1 MLRSSLL
8 PDGMSIFYVEIKK
21 PSRSFFGRLSKV
33 SSASISLEVIKLA
46 GSDNYVVFAY
56 SFNNNVGSYIEKLRP
71 SLRTPESHIKR
82 IRWWSE
88 GRLTYIVAYKT
99 RCDFL
104 RLAEAS
110 GVNVLTPYVFE
121 RGFRKYV
128 VLGTREQLSR
138 YFESLKNFYG
148 RGNVSYSPI
157 DTADYL
163 SMILVRRSLL
173 SIITDKLTSSELN
186 VLRHAYNTGYFD
198 HPRRTNLNEL
208 GRYLGLSKVTVDI
221 HVRKVTKKVFE
232 EVLRF
237 IS

>member
-1 MLRSSLL
+1 MWKPSLL
-8 PDGMSIFYVEIKK
+8 PDGMSIFYVEIRK

-33 SSASISLEVIKLA
+33 SSASISLEVMKLT
-46 GSDNYVVFAY
+46 GSSDYVVFAY
-56 SFNNNVGSYIEKLRP
+56 SFSNNVGNYIEKLRP
-71 SLRTPESHIKR
+71 SLRTPESHVKK

-88 GRLTYIVAYKT
+88 GKLTYIVAYKT

-110 GVNVLTPYVFE
+110 GVNILTPYVFE

-128 VLGTREQLSR
+128 VLGTREQLSK

-148 RGNVSYSPI
+148 RGNVVYSPI

-163 SMILVRRSLL
+163 SMILARRSLL
-173 SIITDKLTSSELN
+173 SIITDKLTPNELN
-186 VLRHAYNTGYFD
+186 VLRQAYSTGYFD

-221 HVRKVTKKVFE
+221 HIRKITKKVFE
-232 EVLRF
+232 EILRF
-237 IS
+237 VS